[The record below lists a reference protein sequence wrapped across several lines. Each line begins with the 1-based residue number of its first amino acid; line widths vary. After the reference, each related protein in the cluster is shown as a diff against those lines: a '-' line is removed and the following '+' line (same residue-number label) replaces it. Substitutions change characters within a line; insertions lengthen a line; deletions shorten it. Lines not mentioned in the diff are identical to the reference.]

1 MKVRVHIR
9 KSFCQGDRLVN
20 RKIFLVGLAFLVLA
34 AGLIVFYLVN
44 RSEQPPNYITEM
56 ILREGDLEYK
66 VLYDIEKK
74 QTLLVTDE
82 TEEVLSIL
90 AREPQEVLRLPD
102 TSESKNTI
110 ANKEKISP
118 LTYENSFLESV
129 QYLNYLKDQGYETI
143 REVHTPYYQEKILQK
158 ENNKKRIVVFRNF
171 MMIGDLNESAELPP
185 LEKYLN
191 KYK

>member
-34 AGLIVFYLVN
+34 GGLIVFYLVN

>member
-34 AGLIVFYLVN
+34 GGLIVFFLVN